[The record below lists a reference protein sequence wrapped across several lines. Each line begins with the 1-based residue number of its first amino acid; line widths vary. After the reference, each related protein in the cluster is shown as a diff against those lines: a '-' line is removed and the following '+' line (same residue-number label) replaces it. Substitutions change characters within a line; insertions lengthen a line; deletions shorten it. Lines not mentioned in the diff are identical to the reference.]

1 MGFFF
6 VAFSM
11 YWCTS
16 GDDPSRGVV
25 GAVTLLVLVMIVLSI
40 IHTKE
45 GDHWWPMNLE
55 LLSHLANAWK
65 RCVEV
70 MRMKSP
76 QRDDGDQP
84 ETEPAGTGTHANP
97 LQATTAADTPMR
109 SPVRSTI
116 HPYLNPSIGRTS
128 TSSFYSHHQPND
140 GHPMQHSPRLR
151 TKSSVVSRISSLQ
164 HIPED
169 TRAESQGQPT
179 AEAHREANY
188 VSKHIHFA
196 APSTI
201 NEQLHPSD
209 IRTKATP
216 LEHEGQIAAVATDPV
231 VTTISPDPLRAEGRE
246 SVKRTD
252 NMDEGPQEIPES
264 TTPPPKIFAVTF
276 PSEHEGGQIAAGAN
290 ESGGAT
296 ISPESLHAE
305 EKESVKHAGDLV
317 EDPQE
322 FEIRESPPPTIYARS
337 ATGDEFRHATPP
349 AKWTLQAGYDI
360 LPSQEDE

>member
-1 MGFFF
+1 
-6 VAFSM
+6 M

-45 GDHWWPMNLE
+45 EDHWWPTNLG

-70 MRMKSP
+70 MRMKSA
-76 QRDDGDQP
+76 QGDDGDEP
-84 ETEPAGTGTHANP
+84 ETEPAGTGTHTSP
-97 LQATTAADTPMR
+97 LQATTVADTPMR

-116 HPYLNPSIGRTS
+116 HPYLNSSIRTTS
-128 TSSFYSHHQPND
+128 TSSFHSHHQPND
-140 GHPMQHSPRLR
+140 GHSMQHSPRLR
-151 TKSSVVSRISSLQ
+151 TRSSVLSRVSSLQ

-169 TRAESQGQPT
+169 TRAEFQGQPT

-188 VSKHIHFA
+188 VPQHIHFA

-216 LEHEGQIAAVATDPV
+216 LEREGQIAAVATDPV
-231 VTTISPDPLRAEGRE
+231 VTTIPPDPLRTEGRE
-246 SVKRTD
+246 SVKRAD
-252 NMDEGPQEIPES
+252 DMYEEPQEIPES

-276 PSEHEGGQIAAGAN
+276 PSEHEGGQIPAGAN
-290 ESGGAT
+290 ESGAAT
-296 ISPESLHAE
+296 ISPDSLHAE
-305 EKESVKHAGDLV
+305 ERESVKHAGDIV

-322 FEIRESPPPTIYARS
+322 LEVPESPPPTIYARS

-349 AKWTLQAGYDI
+349 ARWTLQAGHDI
-360 LPSQEDE
+360 LLSQEDE